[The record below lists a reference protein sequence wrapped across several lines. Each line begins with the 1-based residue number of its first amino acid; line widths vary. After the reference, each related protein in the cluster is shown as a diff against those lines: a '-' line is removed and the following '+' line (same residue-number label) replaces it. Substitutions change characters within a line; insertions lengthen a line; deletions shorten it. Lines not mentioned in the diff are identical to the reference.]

1 MPVQSVSVN
10 IDGARVTPALQEAI
24 ENLKGADGEVFLDF
38 SGVDRVAPS
47 ALKAME
53 KLAGMAGEKSIKVV
67 LRGVSVG
74 VYKALKLM
82 NLTGRFSFS
91 G

>member
-1 MPVQSVSVN
+1 MPVQSAWVN
-10 IDGARVTPALQEAI
+10 IDGARVATALQEVI
-24 ENLKGADGEVFLDF
+24 DNLRSADGEVVLDF
-38 SGVDRVAPS
+38 SPVERVDPV

-53 KLAGMAGEKSIKVV
+53 KLAGIAGEKSVKVV

-82 NLTGRFSFS
+82 NLTGRFSFA

>member
-10 IDGARVTPALQEAI
+10 IDGARVTPALQEAVD
-24 ENLKGADGEVFLDF
+24 NLGSADGEVVLDF
-38 SGVDRVAPS
+38 SGVDRVDPS
-47 ALKAME
+47 ALREME
-53 KLAGMAGEKSIKVV
+53 KLAEIAGEKSVKVV
-67 LRGVSVG
+67 LCGVSVG